1 MGRHLYGQNCD
12 GVPEG
17 MLAAGCVIRSPYSCA
32 VGYSCGPYYVRA
44 LLQHAADDTLSPSDW
59 TFMNRRG
66 TTDVVH
72 KVVAVGSRH
81 GAVQK
86 AVDFIGAYAKGEP
99 IRAYGTYEEVFAD
112 PVRGLAPHNGPSG
125 NSRAYP

>member
-1 MGRHLYGQNCD
+1 M
-12 GVPEG
+12 
-17 MLAAGCVIRSPYSCA
+17 
-32 VGYSCGPYYVRA
+32 RA
-44 LLQHAADDTLSPSDW
+44 LLRHATNDPYRLADRTYVNS
-59 TFMNRRG
+59 RG

-112 PVRGLAPHNGPSG
+112 PVRPLAPRNGPFGTLRS
-125 NSRAYP
+125 NAAL

>member
-1 MGRHLYGQNCD
+1 M
-12 GVPEG
+12 
-17 MLAAGCVIRSPYSCA
+17 AGCDFLDRMGTRPLYRLADRTYVI
-32 VGYSCGPYYVRA
+32 
-44 LLQHAADDTLSPSDW
+44 
-59 TFMNRRG
+59 RRG

-86 AVDFIGAYAKGEP
+86 AVDFIGAYAKEKP

-112 PVRGLAPHNGPSG
+112 PVRPLSQKNGPFG
-125 NSRAYP
+125 TLRPNAAL